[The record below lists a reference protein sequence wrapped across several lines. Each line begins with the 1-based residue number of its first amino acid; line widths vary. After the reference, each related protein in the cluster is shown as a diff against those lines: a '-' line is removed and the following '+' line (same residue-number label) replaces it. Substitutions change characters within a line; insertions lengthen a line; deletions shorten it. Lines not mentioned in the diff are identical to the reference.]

1 MANEKAPRKVAISQT
16 QVRKFAAR
24 LSSTKQ
30 RLDDVRMSNAQAWK
44 EFEDAGG
51 NKAAFKAVMKLK
63 NQDAAKTAD
72 YQFHFE
78 FYAEVLGL
86 EIDPELFGEVEA
98 EEDGDDSVAAE

>member
-1 MANEKAPRKVAISQT
+1 MPNEQAPRKVAISKT
-16 QVRKFAAR
+16 QVNKFAAR

-30 RLDDVRMSNAQAWK
+30 RLDDVRMENATAWK
-44 EFEDAGG
+44 EFEEAGG

-72 YQFHFE
+72 YQFHFD

-86 EIDPELFGEVEA
+86 EIDPELFGEVE
-98 EEDGDDSVAAE
+98 DDDSVAAE